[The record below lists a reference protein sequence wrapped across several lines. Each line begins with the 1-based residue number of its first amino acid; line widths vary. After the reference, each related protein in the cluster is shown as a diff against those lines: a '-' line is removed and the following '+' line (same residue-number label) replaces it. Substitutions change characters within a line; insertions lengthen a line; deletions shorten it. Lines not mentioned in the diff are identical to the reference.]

1 MNIGCASCGQIDCT
15 HSDPVYL
22 GIVPIRSAV
31 DASFLPVAAATS
43 TGGAAPCPAG
53 HFVEQRPRD
62 RNANRLVGLVKRFPV
77 HGARYAA

>member
-22 GIVPIRSAV
+22 GIVPS
-31 DASFLPVAAATS
+31 LPVAVVRTPAAATS

-62 RNANRLVGLVKRFPV
+62 RKANRLVGLVKRIPV
-77 HGARYAA
+77 HGDRYAA